1 MSNYSKNLLIISGS
15 GDTFVWFRLELLAA
29 FQKKGYTVYALAPE
43 ISSSSKEILQGKGIK
58 FIKIKLDR
66 KSFNFIN
73 FIESCFELSKIYS
86 ELKPQI
92 VLSYMHKSILASS
105 IVSLLHPKIKIFSLM
120 KFKSKY

>member
-1 MSNYSKNLLIISGS
+1 MMSNNSKNLIIISGS

-29 FQKKGYTVYALAPE
+29 FQKKGYAVYALAPE
-43 ISSSSKEILQGKGIK
+43 ISLKSKEILQGQGIK

-66 KSFNFIN
+66 KSFNIIN

-105 IVSLLHPKIKIFSLM
+105 IVSLLHQKIKIFA
-120 KFKSKY
+120 